1 MASKPFPRPWRDIV
15 RLKDELRTGE
25 LSLAEF
31 AADLHEVTLALG
43 RRPVYEDPAKFFALT
58 FPTPPLRE
66 LVQDVAARLAGQSDK
81 AVRQLELTY
90 GGGKTHTLI
99 TLYHLFRDPDVLPDL
114 PAVREFR
121 AGSVLPRAV
130 PVSLCFDKID
140 VERGID
146 GVRGPNGDT
155 RTLRHPWSVLAF
167 QLAGDDGLRA
177 IHGGGEAEE
186 RETPPAEPLL
196 VALLERPQA
205 RGLSTLIL
213 VDEVLMYA
221 REKAGADPIWRDR
234 IVDFFQYLA
243 QAVAKVD
250 RAAMVASLLATDPKK
265 QRDETGQR
273 LQAELFD
280 VFRRPREEGV
290 QPVRK
295 EDVAEVLR
303 RRFFEHDSLQ
313 NQDAQ
318 RAHVIAVVQR
328 IAALDE
334 TTARNK
340 ADVERAFP
348 SIPTC
353 RRLLQSRR
361 DAAGISEAVREL
373 AGELAGVATSE
384 TTEGRK
390 TDWATLLDAELQKA
404 RQIQTELLALATGR
418 EAEQAVVAVFLH
430 SQPTGHK
437 AQTPE
442 LRRPAGSTAPDAI
455 ELDKGLRRWR
465 DVSWFLDDDE
475 AGTADE
481 SGAPGLP
488 KSWRLGNR
496 PNLRQMHDEA
506 CRQRVT
512 DAMVD
517 ERLFIATRSRRPYCP
532 ATAWR
537 ARATPCGRCSGG
549 RKCNCNSTY
558 IRSIPSR
565 TSACGG
571 GGPTPNDRRP
581 TSSGRRTRSSS
592 RWTTRTRSARSS
604 WAAAR
609 ARSSPR
615 SRRIPSARASW
626 RRRWTP
632 RRCCQAAPS
641 TCGATMR
648 TPGSSGIWPAHSPAN
663 RDSPRCCSRGSPS
676 IP

>member
-31 AADLHEVTLALG
+31 AADLHQVTLALG

-265 QRDETGQR
+265 QTRRDRPAVAGGTVRR
-273 LQAELFD
+273 LPATARRGRAARPQGGRGGSAAPAVLRARQSAEPG
-280 VFRRPREEGV
+280 RAARPRHCRG
-290 QPVRK
+290 
-295 EDVAEVLR
+295 ATNR
-303 RRFFEHDSLQ
+303 R
-313 NQDAQ
+313 A
-318 RAHVIAVVQR
+318 
-328 IAALDE
+328 
-334 TTARNK
+334 
-340 ADVERAFP
+340 
-348 SIPTC
+348 
-353 RRLLQSRR
+353 RR

-373 AGELAGVATSE
+373 AGVATSE
-384 TTEGRK
+384 TTEGAK

-418 EAEQAVVAVFLH
+418 EAEQAVIAVFLH
-430 SQPTGHK
+430 SQPTGHGR
-437 AQTPE
+437 E
-442 LRRPAGSTAPDAI
+442 RCAGAA
-455 ELDKGLRRWR
+455 E
-465 DVSWFLDDDE
+465 V
-475 AGTADE
+475 
-481 SGAPGLP
+481 
-488 KSWRLGNR
+488 
-496 PNLRQMHDEA
+496 
-506 CRQRVT
+506 V
-512 DAMVD
+512 
-517 ERLFIATRSRRPYCP
+517 
-532 ATAWR
+532 
-537 ARATPCGRCSGG
+537 
-549 RKCNCNSTY
+549 
-558 IRSIPSR
+558 
-565 TSACGG
+565 
-571 GGPTPNDRRP
+571 
-581 TSSGRRTRSSS
+581 
-592 RWTTRTRSARSS
+592 
-604 WAAAR
+604 AAR
-609 ARSSPR
+609 QPAQPAADAR
-615 SRRIPSARASW
+615 
-626 RRRWTP
+626 
-632 RRCCQAAPS
+632 
-641 TCGATMR
+641 
-648 TPGSSGIWPAHSPAN
+648 
-663 RDSPRCCSRGSPS
+663 
-676 IP
+676 